1 MVSIA
6 TKIFTHKDYQLE
18 YIVIGNGEK
27 KALVFHGFGRTAED
41 YLALSSLKDK
51 YTIYSFNLLH
61 HGNSKFLTDKQIWTK
76 ADLKELFEA
85 FLHQHKIETVSL
97 FAYSLGGKVALCL
110 TELLPKKITELFLMA
125 PDGIKI
131 NVWYNLV
138 TKFWLTNVI
147 YKHFIKNPKPVHY
160 FARFLK
166 AIGLLDK
173 RIYKFAYH
181 QTNSKH
187 KREMVYKTW
196 MTFRELNPDLA
207 LVAKNIN
214 EKRITTHLFFGKYDR
229 IISADIAH
237 RLTDKLNDNYQ
248 IHILETGHDLVNEK
262 LDGYFVD
269 RGLV

>member
-1 MVSIA
+1 MSIA
-6 TKIFTHKDYQLE
+6 TKIFTYKDYQLE
-18 YIVIGNGEK
+18 YLVIGNGEK
-27 KALVFHGFGRTAED
+27 KALAFHGFGRTAED
-41 YLALSSLKDK
+41 YMVLKSLKDK

-61 HGNSKFLTDKQIWTK
+61 HGNSKFLTNKQVWTK

-85 FLHQHKIETVSL
+85 FLNQNNIKITSL

-110 TELLPKKITELFLMA
+110 AELLPKKIAELFLMA

-138 TKFWLTNVI
+138 TKFWLTNLI

-181 QTNSKH
+181 QTNSKY
-187 KREMVYKTW
+187 KREMVYKAW

-207 LVAKNIN
+207 VVAKNIN
-214 EKRITTHLFFGKYDR
+214 EQNVTTHLFFGKYDR
-229 IISADIAH
+229 IISSDIAH
-237 RLTDKLNDNYQ
+237 QLTDKLKGNCKFY
-248 IHILETGHDLVNEK
+248 ILDSGHDLVTEK
-262 LDGYFVD
+262 LDKY
-269 RGLV
+269 LKTSI

>member
-1 MVSIA
+1 VVSIA
-6 TKIFTHKDYQLE
+6 TKIFTYKDYQLE
-18 YIVIGNGEK
+18 YIIIGSGEK
-27 KALVFHGFGRTAED
+27 KALAFHGFGRTAED
-41 YLALSSLKDK
+41 YCALTSLKDK

-61 HGNSKFLTDKQIWTK
+61 HGNSKFLTDKQVWSK
-76 ADLKELFEA
+76 ADLKELFEV
-85 FLHQHKIETVSL
+85 FLYQNNIEMVSL
-97 FAYSLGGKVALCL
+97 FAYSLGGKVVLCL
-110 TELLPKKITELFLMA
+110 AELLPKKINELFLMA

-138 TKFWLTNVI
+138 TKFWLTNFI

-166 AIGLLDK
+166 AIRLLDK

-187 KREMVYKTW
+187 KREMVCKTW

-207 LVAKNIN
+207 VVAKNIN
-214 EKRITTHLFFGKYDR
+214 EQKITTHLFFGKYDR

-248 IHILETGHDLVNEK
+248 THILETGHDLVNEK
-262 LDGYFVD
+262 LDEYFID
-269 RGLV
+269 KGLV